1 MDTTTI
7 VALAVAINLVV
18 AVAAFSVQ
26 RLSGRSR
33 REDRFEAAGRL
44 PATRAAT
51 GVAATGRPVQLTP
64 SGSATSVAVARD
76 EEDEAAADDPEAAGI
91 PVAAEP
97 ANEPAVRPGPSRR
110 VALDA
115 SPEPAEPDID
125 GSTGL
130 DASAAWSRWLAE
142 EEVRVRRFHRP
153 ATVVLVELAGLG
165 RLAERVGADS
175 AERLM
180 PPIGMT
186 MRRNARTTDH
196 LARLGPM
203 RFAALLVE
211 TDEVRAINY
220 IERIRTACDV
230 WLEAGAV
237 ALRLSVGW
245 AEISPDRT
253 AEVAMLDAERRLF
266 AERERSRIQLARLDE
281 DVPVELPALQTGT

>member
-1 MDTTTI
+1 MDTSTI

-18 AVAAFSVQ
+18 GLAAFTVQ
-26 RLSGRSR
+26 RLSRRSR
-33 REDRFEAAGRL
+33 SDDRFDPTARL
-44 PATRAAT
+44 LATRAAT

-64 SGSATSVAVARD
+64 SGAAPSVGSARDHEDPGAPEAPWVRVPDAAEAERAPVRSVSATRPAGF
-76 EEDEAAADDPEAAGI
+76 ADS
-91 PVAAEP
+91 
-97 ANEPAVRPGPSRR
+97 PG
-110 VALDA
+110 ALELDV
-115 SPEPAEPDID
+115 D

-130 DASAAWSRWLAE
+130 DSWAAWTRWLAE
-142 EEVRVRRFHRP
+142 EEARVRRFHRP

-165 RLAERVGADS
+165 RLADRIGAES
-175 AERLM
+175 ADRLM

-196 LARLGPM
+196 LARLGPS
-203 RFAALLVE
+203 RFGALLVE

-220 IERIRTACDV
+220 IERIRSACDV

-253 AEVAMLDAERRLF
+253 AEAAMLDAERRLF
-266 AERERSRIQLARLDE
+266 AERERSRIRLARLE
-281 DVPVELPALQTGT
+281 DDPVELPSLQSSGA

>member
-7 VALAVAINLVV
+7 VVLAVAINLVV

-26 RLSGRSR
+26 RVSRRSR
-33 REDRFEAAGRL
+33 AAHRFDAAARL
-44 PATRAAT
+44 VTPRPGMA
-51 GVAATGRPVQLTP
+51 VAATGRPVQLTP
-64 SGSATSVAVARD
+64 SAVA
-76 EEDEAAADDPEAAGI
+76 
-91 PVAAEP
+91 
-97 ANEPAVRPGPSRR
+97 PAVGLGRDAEDDGGTGAPRRSTPDVAPARSGTPAATHADVATDPPGT
-110 VALDA
+110 VELDV
-115 SPEPAEPDID
+115 D
-125 GSTGL
+125 GATGL
-130 DASAAWSRWLAE
+130 DSWTSWTRWLAE
-142 EEVRVRRFHRP
+142 EEARVRRFHRP
-153 ATVVLVELAGLG
+153 ATVVLIELAGLG
-165 RLAERVGADS
+165 RLAERIGAES

-196 LARLGPM
+196 LARLGPT

-220 IERIRTACDV
+220 IERIRSACDV

-237 ALRLSVGW
+237 SLRLSVGW

-266 AERERSRIQLARLDE
+266 AERERARIQLAPHDE
-281 DVPVELPALQTGT
+281 DGPVELPALQSSGA